1 MATFVCFNESR
12 FDMQNKKHHYNLR
25 ELRHLRQKKLKDCEG
40 EACFGSLHLR
50 HKYRRYHRFFM
61 ISPLFIVIVVVILF
75 LGSRGDIPRSSYNL
89 LLIFAG
95 IFVIKEIIGLLL
107 SRHIYDN
114 ILRPV
119 EELKKGFYEV
129 SHGNYDV
136 EIIPGM
142 APEITELIYAFNH
155 MSHQLKASEIEKQKY
170 EENRKELI
178 ASISHDLKT
187 PITSINGF
195 VDGILEGVADSPE
208 KQEAYIR
215 IIQQNA
221 RYLNR
226 LIDDLLLY
234 SKLDLHKLNFVC
246 SELSIGDY
254 ISELFQ
260 ELELEH
266 EENGIQMILDNTLQ
280 TQIMLEIDPK
290 LMTRAIR
297 NIVSNAISYGKKEL
311 AKIEFKLSLK
321 METHFIAL
329 EIKDNGPGIS
339 EDQRNRIFERFYRG
353 NNARTMS
360 SGSSGLGLAIA
371 KEIVEAH
378 KGNIWVKSELEMGTT
393 IGIELPINSMES
405 SNYESEGTHDK
416 IKNLDYRG

>member
-1 MATFVCFNESR
+1 MATFVYFNESR
-12 FDMQNKKHHYNLR
+12 FNMQNKKHHYNPHKMR
-25 ELRHLRQKKLKDCEG
+25 YIRQKKMNACEG
-40 EACFGSLHLR
+40 EACFGNLHLR

-61 ISPLFIVIVVVILF
+61 ISPLFIVIIVVILF
-75 LGSRGDIPRSSYNL
+75 LGSRGDIPGASYNL
-89 LLIFAG
+89 LLIVAG
-95 IFVIKEIIGLLL
+95 VFVIKEIIGLLL
-107 SRHIYDN
+107 SRHIYEN

-119 EELKKGFYEV
+119 EDLKKGFYEV

-136 EIIPGM
+136 EIIPGV

-155 MSHQLKASEIEKQKY
+155 MSQQLKVSETEKQKY

-234 SKLDLHKLNFVC
+234 SKLDLHKLNFDC
-246 SELSIGDY
+246 SELSIAAY

-266 EENGIQMILDNTLQ
+266 EENGVQMIFKSMLKTS
-280 TQIMLEIDPK
+280 IFLEIDPK

-297 NIVSNAISYGKKEL
+297 NIVSNAISYGKKDFP
-311 AKIEFKLSLK
+311 KIEFKLSQK
-321 METHFIAL
+321 IDTNFICL

-339 EDQRNRIFERFYRG
+339 EDQCNRIFERFYRG
-353 NNARTMS
+353 NNARTMT

-378 KGNIWVKSELEMGTT
+378 KGNIWVNSELGSGTT
-393 IGIELPINSMES
+393 IGIELPIYNMENS
-405 SNYESEGTHDK
+405 NGGRGQYNDK
-416 IKNLDYRG
+416 IENIDH